1 VSLMCPNQSPRHLA
15 DHDRL
20 RNPDLL
26 TALSLLN
33 LGTYP
38 RLPTSL
44 TEAFLPRTPLT
55 NAAIL
60 DTLRRLNAH
69 ILYRLRCVDY
79 LPPDLVVREIKD
91 GRAYVSGAGPYGFR
105 AELSLV
111 GFGEG
116 DEGRWWLTGVE
127 WGWKS
132 KEKGTDDP
140 GGSGGANTKKFEGD
154 ERQQILDVAN
164 IEILPP
170 RSVPEDRGDEI
181 KGGAALVA
189 RRAVAGSRRGS
200 VVLTPAETSSSRA
213 RTAEPEE
220 HGQLKVDGPLV
231 RLYNFLRKSPRP
243 FSGIMAKLT
252 VTEHLS
258 LSYQLEVLYSQ
269 ALALAGGRRR
279 GQLMVEIDRTK
290 KVLRLKYWMCV
301 IRRDVSSRSRVTT
314 TKLRSRTRPQQ
325 APQQS
330 AAAVGKRQPSQAA
343 LGAPRP
349 PLVGGIL
356 SVTLGE
362 DLSPADHK
370 TGLLAEIRD
379 VGMVPSERE
388 LRLGLNVK
396 WEIGEAGAGGG
407 LKAGEVMDSTALRL
421 VSTF

>member
-1 VSLMCPNQSPRHLA
+1 
-15 DHDRL
+15 
-20 RNPDLL
+20 LL

-55 NAAIL
+55 NATIL

-79 LPPDLVVREIKD
+79 LPPDLLVREIKD

-140 GGSGGANTKKFEGD
+140 GGSGGAKTKKFEGE

-170 RSVPEDRGDEI
+170 RSVPEDRGDDI

-200 VVLTPAETSSSRA
+200 VALTPAETSSSRA

-231 RLYNFLRKSPRP
+231 RLYNFLRKSLHP
-243 FSGIMAKLT
+243 FSGIVAKLT
-252 VTEHLS
+252 FTEHLS

-301 IRRDVSSRSRVTT
+301 IHSDVPLQVTT
-314 TKLRSRTRPQQ
+314 TKSCSRTRPPQ

-362 DLSPADHK
+362 DSSPADQK

-379 VGMVPSERE
+379 VGMVPSERA

-407 LKAGEVMDSTALRL
+407 LKVGEVMDSTALRL
-421 VSTF
+421 VSTYQTTFLVPTDCMKGSERSQH